1 MAEPHVL
8 PPGLEPDPH
17 EHGLASG
24 DLDALA
30 ADIDRA
36 WELFESVAGT
46 VDLTAPSRKEGWTA
60 RELIARLGQWEYGR
74 TLEDM
79 LADAHDGDA
88 SHYDADAVDE
98 QVRLATA
105 DLPDQDIL
113 DSLSLARATTS
124 AWLASDG
131 PATWGL
137 VHTSSPLGPLPIL
150 TVINAMTYQLSIAA
164 LDLEPAGVLAP
175 DELLGVGLSAL
186 IDATGALAGR
196 KHVTGSFTAI
206 TPERIV
212 GAGARS
218 GHWRTAVLD
227 EDPHAGPGAVAP
239 TRVLIDATSGRGN
252 VTHFYRTGVLQVRD
266 LTGLVRLAPVLD
278 GVPGVPPLGAIGK
291 AMTVVDAVG
300 GLFGR
305 LRR

>member
-1 MAEPHVL
+1 MAEPHPL
-8 PPGLEPDPH
+8 PPGLEPDQH

-24 DLDALA
+24 ELRALA

-36 WELFESVAGT
+36 WELFESVAASA
-46 VDLTAPSRKEGWTA
+46 DLSAPSRKEGWTA
-60 RELIARLGQWEYGR
+60 RELVARLGQWEFGR
-74 TLEDM
+74 TLEHM

-88 SHYDADAVDE
+88 DRYDADAVDE

-105 DLPDQDIL
+105 DLPDEDIL
-113 DSLSLARATTS
+113 AALAAARATT
-124 AWLASDG
+124 ADWLSSDG

-150 TVINAMTYQLSIAA
+150 TVMNAMTYQLSIAA
-164 LDLEPAGVLAP
+164 LDLEPAEVMAP
-175 DELLGVGLSAL
+175 EDLLGIGLNAL

-196 KHVTGSFTAI
+196 KHVTGSFTAV
-206 TPERIV
+206 TPERVV
-212 GAGARS
+212 GSGARG
-218 GHWRTAVLD
+218 GHWRTAIL
-227 EDPHAGPGAVAP
+227 ESDPHSGPAVVAP
-239 TRVLIDATSGRGN
+239 TRVIIDATSGRGN

-266 LTGLVRLAPVLD
+266 LTGLVRLAPVLE
-278 GVPGVPPLGAIGK
+278 GVPGVPPMGAIGT
-291 AMTVVDAVG
+291 ALSVVDAVG